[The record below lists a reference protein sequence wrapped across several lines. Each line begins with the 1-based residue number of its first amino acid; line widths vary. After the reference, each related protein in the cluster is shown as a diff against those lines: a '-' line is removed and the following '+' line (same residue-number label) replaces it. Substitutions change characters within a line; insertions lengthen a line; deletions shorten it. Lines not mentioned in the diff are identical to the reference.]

1 MLKTEFKLEYKI
13 EESPTDGGVPVIVVA
28 AGSSTRMNGINKQTA
43 PLCGVPLIIRTLMRF
58 ERCGRISNIILV
70 VRPDE
75 LFSMHHPATGFPFS
89 KSDKL
94 PH

>member
-43 PLCGVPLIIRTLMRF
+43 PLCGVP
-58 ERCGRISNIILV
+58 
-70 VRPDE
+70 
-75 LFSMHHPATGFPFS
+75 
-89 KSDKL
+89 
-94 PH
+94 

>member
-43 PLCGVPLIIRTLMRF
+43 PLWRSFNNKNSYAL
-58 ERCGRISNIILV
+58 
-70 VRPDE
+70 
-75 LFSMHHPATGFPFS
+75 
-89 KSDKL
+89 
-94 PH
+94 